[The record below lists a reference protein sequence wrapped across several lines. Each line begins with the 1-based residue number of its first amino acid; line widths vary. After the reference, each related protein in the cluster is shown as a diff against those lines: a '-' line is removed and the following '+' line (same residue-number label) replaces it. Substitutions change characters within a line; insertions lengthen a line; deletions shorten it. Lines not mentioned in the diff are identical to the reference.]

1 MGIFSWII
9 ALILGGI
16 SVSFLTMMFQLSDRI
31 LKIQDHIRNTGDQVP
46 RTPLMITAS
55 LAFLG
60 TVMVLLRFVRIDIL
74 SSNTVFWVFIIG
86 ILLYLASFFTMFFIG
101 KSYARK
107 GFPSKPLTQTQT
119 FTAIVACLIPF
130 LLLLFLGKNIVK
142 GGVETSITSITN
154 NLNNTDNV
162 SLPEGILI
170 LILLIIPSITGV
182 LGVGAIGKL
191 STYIV

>member
-1 MGIFSWII
+1 
-9 ALILGGI
+9 
-16 SVSFLTMMFQLSDRI
+16 MFQISERI
-31 LKIQDHIRNTGDQVP
+31 LKIQDHIRNTGDQIP
-46 RTPLMITAS
+46 RTPLIITAS

-60 TVMVLLRFVRIDIL
+60 TIMVLLRFFRINLL
-74 SSNTVFWVFIIG
+74 SSNTIFWVFIIG
-86 ILLYLASFFTMFFIG
+86 ILLYLSSFFTMFLIG

-119 FTAIVACLIPF
+119 FTAIIACLIPF
-130 LLLLFLGKNIVK
+130 LLLLFLGKNIVS
-142 GGVETSITSITN
+142 GGIETSIAQI
-154 NLNNTDNV
+154 TDNSGNV
-162 SLPEGILI
+162 SFPEGILI